1 VGSSGVLPRAWPPIG
16 TPLKFSIPIRRLAV
30 ACLLASASLRA
41 GDSHDDAKRY
51 HDMGMTI
58 EKKGGEDALK
68 EALPWLEKAAAVE
81 PPNSDYVGDYGG
93 ACLQLADLT
102 DSYFLAIKGR
112 DLLKT
117 AIKLNPDD
125 VEARAGLM
133 EFFARAPWPLGNVSE
148 AEFQAAEIGR
158 RDAKLAGQQEV
169 RLGGWFEKK
178 GRKDS
183 AIRAYTAALQF
194 DAHNQKAQDAL
205 RRLGRP

>member
-1 VGSSGVLPRAWPPIG
+1 M
-16 TPLKFSIPIRRLAV
+16 TFSLPIRRLAV
-30 ACLLASASLRA
+30 ACLLASALLRA
-41 GDSHDDAKRY
+41 GEPHDDAKSY
-51 HDMGMTI
+51 HDLGMMI
-58 EKKGGEDALK
+58 EKKGGEEALK
-68 EALPWLEKAAAVE
+68 ESLPWLEKAAAVE

-93 ACLQLADLT
+93 ACLRLADLT
-102 DSYFLAIKGR
+102 DSYFLAVKGR

-158 RDAKLAGQQEV
+158 RDAILGAQQEV

-178 GRKDS
+178 DRKD
-183 AIRAYTAALQF
+183 AALRAYTAALQF
-194 DAHNQKAQDAL
+194 DAHNQKARDAL
-205 RRLGRP
+205 QRLRRP